1 MPLDFPPDWVYESA
15 FGKNYQADI
24 TGRTENSPLN
34 TLENIDLTAERDKLK
49 ALIRREP
56 TEEEFV
62 LYLNH
67 PGDALKTFEFTAKYS
82 DPNNLPVD
90 VWFEGLQIGTQ
101 MGFRDTSGKP
111 HQMVILD
118 ISPPKETGDCVVRY
132 LCDSEI
138 FIHKVK
144 VKEAMGIGTESIE
157 MADPSNICHIAA
169 PSNGDLW
176 VMYAHEGDIIQK
188 GQELFNISIMKQE
201 KAVLSPIDGIVKR
214 ILKRSNYQET
224 KKMIPV
230 VNGELLVEIS
240 PTSDTCVNCKTP
252 LIWITKNSALCVG
265 TKSVAVSKKIRG
277 CL

>member
-1 MPLDFPPDWVYESA
+1 M
-15 FGKNYQADI
+15 
-24 TGRTENSPLN
+24 N
-34 TLENIDLTAERDKLK
+34 TLKNIDLGAERDKLK
-49 ALIRREP
+49 ELIKREP
-56 TEEEFV
+56 TEEEFI

-101 MGFRDTSGKP
+101 MEFRDSSGKP

-118 ISPPKETGDCVVRY
+118 ISPPKETGHCVVRY

-138 FIHKVK
+138 FIYKVK
-144 VKEAMGIGTESIE
+144 VREAMGIGTESVE
-157 MADPSNICHIAA
+157 VADACNICHISA

-176 VMYAHEGDIIQK
+176 VMYAHEGDVIQK

-214 ILKRSNYQET
+214 VLKRANYQET
-224 KKMIPV
+224 KKMVPV
-230 VNGELLVEIS
+230 AMA
-240 PTSDTCVNCKTP
+240 NCLWNFHPHQTP
-252 LIWITKNSALCVG
+252 V
-265 TKSVAVSKKIRG
+265 
-277 CL
+277 